1 MSVKLQTYFKHTIV
15 QAGGPMYFYCIPNS
29 NIEVRHLPAN
39 PAVFFPYKHTGDS
52 HLNRLQWQLLSM

>member
-1 MSVKLQTYFKHTIV
+1 
-15 QAGGPMYFYCIPNS
+15 MYFYCIPNS